1 MVPSWSTRCRTS
13 TEGRQRRFDLRTEF
27 GAVRWDDVAV
37 AQLRRGQDGRGFAGA
52 DSLTN
57 GLPSA
62 EGSSTLATVSAGS
75 MLSCA
80 PRV

>member
-1 MVPSWSTRCRTS
+1 MTSPSRSAR
-13 TEGRQRRFDLRTEF
+13 
-27 GAVRWDDVAV
+27 GAGTVAGS
-37 AQLRRGQDGRGFAGA
+37 LGA

-75 MLSCA
+75 MLSLRTESLMDA
-80 PRV
+80 P